1 MILEVSNLKY
11 QYQSGKVLRFPDFKV
26 FPGERILLV
35 GSSGSGKSTLL
46 NLLSGVLPLQAGT
59 ISLAGKDFSS
69 LSSRHLDQI
78 RADHI
83 GIIFQSLNLIPYLSG
98 YDNIR
103 LGPQFSRIRKARIMN
118 IEKESMEIAER
129 LGLKKIDMLRSINR
143 LSVGQQQRVA
153 AARAL
158 LGRPELILA
167 DEPTSALDPLTT
179 KLFLEEL
186 GSAVDLAN
194 QAILVISHDQVLE
207 PFFDRVIH
215 IGDSI

>member
-1 MILEVSNLKY
+1 MILEVSSLKY
-11 QYQSGKVLRFPDFKV
+11 QYPSEKILKFPDFNV
-26 FPGERILLV
+26 SPGERILLV

-46 NLLSGVLPLQAGT
+46 NLLSGVLPLQVGT
-59 ISLAGKDFSS
+59 ISLAGKDFST
-69 LSSRHLDQI
+69 LSSRQLDQI

-98 YDNIR
+98 YDNII

-118 IEKESMEIAER
+118 IEKEIMDIAER
-129 LGLKKIDMLRSINR
+129 LGLKEFEMRRSIDG

-153 AARAL
+153 VARAL

-167 DEPTSALDPLTT
+167 DEPTSALDPFTSR
-179 KLFLEEL
+179 LFLEEL
-186 GSAVDLAN
+186 GSAVDSAN
-194 QAILVISHDQVLE
+194 QAILVVSHDQVLE

-215 IGDSI
+215 IGDRI